1 MKGRMCLSDERQEV
15 MDKQATQQKRPKRGK
30 AGFSLIEIMVATLVL
45 AVLAVGGAA
54 ALYHTGAMI
63 QNQEQK
69 RMAVDQAMERLELLK
84 RAKYSLLKPAD
95 FNSTKYFVDDQNDI
109 IQAGELLDTMT
120 VESGKQFAML
130 TAIERLP
137 PPNALS
143 SEYLRLNVTV
153 TYDNAGQEV
162 KLDTRIIPDL

>member
-1 MKGRMCLSDERQEV
+1 MNRQKV
-15 MDKQATQQKRPKRGK
+15 MEKQAGQQNRRNKDK
-30 AGFSLIEIMVATLVL
+30 AGFSLIEILVATLVL

-84 RAKYSLLKPAD
+84 RAKYSLLQPTD

-130 TAIERLP
+130 TAIERFETNYP
-137 PPNALS
+137 AS
-143 SEYLRLNVTV
+143 SEYWIQSEHLQITVSV
-153 TYDNAGQEV
+153 TYDSAGQEV